1 MKNAIRLKTILH
13 SSFKKFFRLCQC
25 FRFSDIYQVKIL
37 CYVSTDACFF
47 AGLKIEVGNGKFPG
61 PMPVHV
67 TEEGRGDNVDA
78 AEGIRF
84 VLFRM
89 IDKTVGLGLQG
100 LFVYPAAKAG
110 IVFIEQQVA

>member
-13 SSFKKFFRLCQC
+13 SSFKKFFRLRQC
-25 FRFSDIYQVKIL
+25 FGFSYIYQLKVRRK
-37 CYVSTDACFF
+37 VSANACFF
-47 AGLKIEVGNGKFPG
+47 TSLEIKISDGKLTRPTF
-61 PMPVHV
+61 VHIA
-67 TEEGRGDNVDA
+67 EEGRGDNVDA

-84 VLFRM
+84 MLFGM